1 MSAAA
6 AGGSPFLQVGY
17 LARRSVLRTL
27 RQPVN
32 VVPSFVFPLILL
44 AVNTGGLRAAVN
56 IPGFPTDS
64 YLDFAL
70 AFTFLQGALFAT
82 TNAGTDLARDIQTGF
97 LNRLALTPIRSSALL
112 AGQLAGVVV
121 LALLQTSLYI
131 TVGIIAGVTFESGVL
146 GVIVLVFL
154 GVLIALAFGAMG
166 AFLGLRT
173 GSGEAVQ
180 AFFPLLFV
188 LFFMSSMNLPRNL
201 IEIGWFRTVATINP
215 VSYLIEAIRS
225 LIILGWNAEALALGF
240 AVALG
245 VGAVALAAASISLR
259 GRLARA

>member
-1 MSAAA
+1 M
-6 AGGSPFLQVGY
+6 
-17 LARRSVLRTL
+17 
-27 RQPVN
+27 N

-44 AVNTGGLRAAVN
+44 AVNTGGLRAAAK

-121 LALLQTSLYI
+121 LALLQTSLYL
-131 TVGIIAGVTFESGVL
+131 TVGLIAGVTIESGVL
-146 GVIVLVFL
+146 GVVVLVFL
-154 GVLIALAFGAMG
+154 GVLIALGFGAFG

-215 VSYLIEAIRS
+215 VSYLIEALRS
-225 LIILGWNAEALALGF
+225 LIITGWDVEALALGF
-240 AVALG
+240 GLAIG
-245 VGAVALAAASISLR
+245 IGAIALAAASISLR

>member
-1 MSAAA
+1 
-6 AGGSPFLQVGY
+6 
-17 LARRSVLRTL
+17 
-27 RQPVN
+27 VN